1 MKKVILIFTFL
12 LFFKVVNATPF
23 FEDSTKT
30 KYELNDPRN
39 PNCPCHKYQKL
50 ADEEFKLR
58 QTQRTKL
65 NNDFVEQKETD
76 TQTGVASASGGS
88 SSGTTVKTKH
98 FKNLMFFHHK
108 NKSYK
113 IFNFIKRHKGKKR
126 HYVRTNKN
134 ISSCFKWR

>member
-12 LFFKVVNATPF
+12 LFFKVVNATTF

-58 QTQRTKL
+58 QTQQTKVRK
-65 NNDFVEQKETD
+65 DFVEQKTTA
-76 TQTGVASASGGS
+76 TQTGFASATGGNYLGS
-88 SSGTTVKTKH
+88 TVKTKR
-98 FKNLMFFHHK
+98 FKNFVFSHHK
-108 NKSYK
+108 NRSYK

-126 HYVRTNKN
+126 HFIRTNKN

>member
-1 MKKVILIFTFL
+1 MRIKFLILVFFL
-12 LFFKVVNATPF
+12 GIKILNASVAKG
-23 FEDSTKT
+23 DSLKS

-134 ISSCFKWR
+134 INSCFRWR